1 MRRRSL
7 SAKGLKEGATRAIT
21 PSLLASDTAA
31 APQGALAAREHS
43 ELSER
48 SSSKDPERQ
57 TSAPVCTWPQV
68 RSYRC
73 SVSLS
78 VTWLQPLPMSRRIF
92 IVRHGERS
100 DGPGLP
106 PPPDDG
112 FSDAPLTVAGL
123 FQARCTA
130 AALKTLMGP
139 LSAAVVSSPAR
150 RCLQTAKPIAEALQ
164 ASLYV
169 EPGLADW
176 SETRL
181 PVQVTL
187 PELGLEV
194 RHLGPVWAEPLEE
207 ETWEVAVRR
216 YRETYAGLASISSD
230 SAVSGLV
237 LCSHQAALEA
247 LAPASWTQ
255 GHCAVTELSGIP
267 PVPGSLLHD
276 CSAWRRRF
284 VFVAS
289 REPRPRYW
297 RAKLGTPTRARPLE
311 PHGDFWTVAA
321 ADVEAHL
328 TVTSSKR
335 ERPLLLFFLDVT
347 GELIHLACGLA
358 VSANEAGE
366 LTLAG
371 AQRLRWSSGP
381 GGELLNDKGVHLAVR
396 NGAMPT
402 LWMKEGSSDDCM
414 AFDLVPLGKAGL
426 GLGPGA
432 LADAE
437 GKDSAS

>member
-1 MRRRSL
+1 
-7 SAKGLKEGATRAIT
+7 
-21 PSLLASDTAA
+21 
-31 APQGALAAREHS
+31 
-43 ELSER
+43 
-48 SSSKDPERQ
+48 
-57 TSAPVCTWPQV
+57 
-68 RSYRC
+68 
-73 SVSLS
+73 
-78 VTWLQPLPMSRRIF
+78 MSRRIF
-92 IVRHGERS
+92 IVRSWAANSNFKLELKNSRRWEVGAEATGSARMARGCLLHPRMAGAPEQKAAVGRVHWLQRSEAFQRLRSPSPDSSRLLSAER
-100 DGPGLP
+100 PE
-106 PPPDDG
+106 
-112 FSDAPLTVAGL
+112 
-123 FQARCTA
+123 RN
-130 AALKTLMGP
+130 LKGTRSFCRP
-139 LSAAVVSSPAR
+139 LSAAVISSPAR
-150 RCLQTAKPIAEALQ
+150 RCLQTARPIAEALQ
-164 ASLYV
+164 AALYV

-181 PVQVTL
+181 PVQVPL

-207 ETWEVAVRR
+207 ETWEMAVRR
-216 YRETYAGLASISSD
+216 YRETYAGLVSISD
-230 SAVSGLV
+230 PAVPALV

-276 CSAWRRRF
+276 CSAWRLRF

-297 RAKLGTPTRARPLE
+297 RAKLGTPTRTRPLE
-311 PHGDFWTVAA
+311 SHGDFWTVAA

-335 ERPLLLFFLDVT
+335 ERPLLLFFLAVT
-347 GELIHLACGLA
+347 GELIHLSCGLA

-381 GGELLNDKGVHLAVR
+381 GGELLNEKGVHLAVR
-396 NGAMPT
+396 NGEMPT
-402 LWMKEGSSDDCM
+402 LWMKEGSSDDSM
-414 AFDLVPLGKAGL
+414 AFDLLPLGKAGL
-426 GLGPGA
+426 GLGA
-432 LADAE
+432 LADAAK
-437 GKDSAS
+437 KDSAS